1 MTAAAL
7 QARRQCAHVIR
18 QNAPRWRAV
27 QVPLPTPSALAARGL
42 QQVIC
47 FCFPRWQRKQG
58 DRSVNKSQACH
69 RSATS
74 LTFYSS
80 MRSGIHRHLSPGQVL
95 KPCPAVA
102 LAQISPTQRKS
113 SVKGNSRLGC
123 AGATFILPGVWPI
136 CRKRVSL
143 RLSASYE
150 LTGGV
155 A

>member
-1 MTAAAL
+1 MIVFDSATGFVTDFVTAAAL

-27 QVPLPTPSALAARGL
+27 QVPLPTPSALLARGP
-42 QQVIC
+42 QKVIC

-69 RSATS
+69 CSATS

-80 MRSGIHRHLSPGQVL
+80 MRGGIQRHLSPGQAL

-102 LAQISPTQRKS
+102 LAQISLNQPQS
-113 SVKGNSRLGC
+113 AQVE
-123 AGATFILPGVWPI
+123 
-136 CRKRVSL
+136 RKRKL
-143 RLSASYE
+143 AARLCWRDFHFA
-150 LTGGV
+150 GRV
-155 A
+155 AHL